1 MIWNKIMICT
11 LCWGIFFLKLVGDNQ
26 HMGNGE
32 STSDDPPTAFQ
43 HYPPSYAGSSMD
55 AHHQH
60 QPHTSYIADNFT
72 SLDQV
77 FTVT

>member
-1 MIWNKIMICT
+1 
-11 LCWGIFFLKLVGDNQ
+11 
-26 HMGNGE
+26 MGNGE
-32 STSDDPPTAFQ
+32 STSDDPPNAFQ